1 MTERALSAI
10 RTGRAAALEKCRALA
25 DQINAEL
32 LERQKIAPFALAELQ
47 ANLARANA
55 EVEIVTGFDHFALG
69 PVEFDQVRRLSA
81 VLLIEK
87 DPRPCSRRE
96 NHHG

>member
-1 MTERALSAI
+1 LIAGGTNEFANRYP
-10 RTGRAAALEKCRALA
+10 AA
-25 DQINAEL
+25 
-32 LERQKIAPFALAELQ
+32 
-47 ANLARANA
+47 
-55 EVEIVTGFDHFALG
+55 
-69 PVEFDQVRRLSA
+69 A